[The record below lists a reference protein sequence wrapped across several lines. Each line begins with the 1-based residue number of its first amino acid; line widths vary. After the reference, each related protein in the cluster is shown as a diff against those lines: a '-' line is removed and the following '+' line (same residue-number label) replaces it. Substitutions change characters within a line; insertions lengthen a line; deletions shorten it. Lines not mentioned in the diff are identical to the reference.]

1 MGRGSGVGCYFDV
14 RWMLLLM
21 LLCFGMGMDQQGM
34 RRDALKWTSPV
45 ALPVLSLVPLNP
57 KAMADTPMTRHRK
70 KANAAEVKDKNLAEM
85 ERFWKD
91 LEDHAQHLEDN
102 SKRAKK
108 LAETVKT
115 ITITQKVA
123 GRTVPNKTRYEQVIT
138 RKSDKPFKTDAK
150 ADTKRD
156 TK

>member
-1 MGRGSGVGCYFDV
+1 
-14 RWMLLLM
+14 
-21 LLCFGMGMDQQGM
+21 
-34 RRDALKWTSPV
+34 
-45 ALPVLSLVPLNP
+45 
-57 KAMADTPMTRHRK
+57 MTRHRK
-70 KANAAEVKDKNLAEM
+70 KVNAADVKATNLAAM

-150 ADTKRD
+150 ADTK
-156 TK
+156 TTQG

>member
-1 MGRGSGVGCYFDV
+1 
-14 RWMLLLM
+14 
-21 LLCFGMGMDQQGM
+21 
-34 RRDALKWTSPV
+34 
-45 ALPVLSLVPLNP
+45 
-57 KAMADTPMTRHRK
+57 MTRHRK
-70 KANAAEVKDKNLAEM
+70 KANAVEVKATNHAAM

-91 LEDHAQHLEDN
+91 LEDHASHLEDH

-138 RKSDKPFKTDAK
+138 RKSDKPFKADAK
-150 ADTKRD
+150 VDTK
-156 TK
+156 

>member
-1 MGRGSGVGCYFDV
+1 MSE
-14 RWMLLLM
+14 
-21 LLCFGMGMDQQGM
+21 
-34 RRDALKWTSPV
+34 
-45 ALPVLSLVPLNP
+45 
-57 KAMADTPMTRHRK
+57 TPMTRHRK
-70 KANAAEVKDKNLAEM
+70 KVNAADVKATNLAAM

-138 RKSDKPFKTDAK
+138 RKSDKPFKTDAG
-150 ADTKRD
+150 ADTKAGA
-156 TK
+156 K